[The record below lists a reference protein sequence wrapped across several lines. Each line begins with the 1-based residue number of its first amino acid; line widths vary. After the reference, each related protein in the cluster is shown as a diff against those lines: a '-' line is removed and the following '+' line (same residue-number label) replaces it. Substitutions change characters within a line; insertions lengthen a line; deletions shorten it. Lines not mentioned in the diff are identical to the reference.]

1 MATKLSN
8 EIIAAAIQG
17 YEAQKQQIDA
27 KLDELRG
34 MLAPRTS
41 ESEAAPRKRRKRRLS
56 PEGRRR
62 IIEATK
68 RRWAAVRAAK
78 EKEAKRSASAK
89 G

>member
-34 MLAPRTS
+34 LLSSPGVGATA
-41 ESEAAPRKRRKRRLS
+41 AAPRKRRKRRLS

-78 EKEAKRSASAK
+78 EGKRSAAAK